1 MSSDLML
8 DLVNPSMMNKE
19 AGDIS
24 IDQDGEWG
32 KIHFLEISMT
42 AHAARDKRQLLY
54 LRIVKCLYVR

>member
-8 DLVNPSMMNKE
+8 DFANQSMMNKE

-32 KIHFLEISMT
+32 KIYFLEISMT
-42 AHAARDKRQLLY
+42 ARAACEKR
-54 LRIVKCLYVR
+54 

>member
-8 DLVNPSMMNKE
+8 DFVNQSVMNKE

-32 KIHFLEISMT
+32 KIHFLEMSMT
-42 AHAARDKRQLLY
+42 ARAAYKKR
-54 LRIVKCLYVR
+54 

>member
-8 DLVNPSMMNKE
+8 DFVNQSMMNKE

-32 KIHFLEISMT
+32 KIRPTF
-42 AHAARDKRQLLY
+42 
-54 LRIVKCLYVR
+54 